1 MSVNSYKIGDIII
14 ESKPF
19 VHSLIDNKKKIL
31 CDNCFE
37 LIDKCFSC
45 EKCDQM
51 FYCSIECKQ
60 LDQNIH
66 FDNECKI
73 YHKWYKQYLECH
85 FHRLILRS
93 YLIIT
98 TNDSIQTITHQLYN
112 GHQRSFDQLKTH
124 SIEIKRSDHRINYF
138 KSTLN
143 DFEYYSKEFN
153 FELNGEQLFELFCR
167 LAINRFNIYHFNE
180 EKGEQIGSALYIKAS
195 ILEYFLN
202 SYQFLSLNKLLI

>member
-1 MSVNSYKIGDIII
+1 
-14 ESKPF
+14 
-19 VHSLIDNKKKIL
+19 
-31 CDNCFE
+31 
-37 LIDKCFSC
+37 
-45 EKCDQM
+45 
-51 FYCSIECKQ
+51 
-60 LDQNIH
+60 
-66 FDNECKI
+66 
-73 YHKWYKQYLECH
+73 
-85 FHRLILRS
+85 
-93 YLIIT
+93 
-98 TNDSIQTITHQLYN
+98 
-112 GHQRSFDQLKTH
+112 LKTH